1 MPAPGSQLA
10 LPPIL
15 LSLASARLSDNLPLG
30 ESAPATMGHLSLL
43 PRAPRTL
50 LGVDTHAW
58 HLPRLTL
65 ASLGVGDAASEQT
78 ETLEQNPQG
87 QRRGQGCGGDSGPRA
102 GQRDSCVVSSLA
114 VCVCVYV
121 CVCTSMRVHVCCMH
135 CCCVHVCAP
144 VHVCTGVLCTCT
156 CTHTCVCSCVCV
168 CARVCTCVSHSVSR
182 PSGTKHSQAHA
193 GQCPCWRRRVAGP
206 SEEREARTDT
216 SCESGLLFQFSSEP
230 NLPGPG

>member
-43 PRAPRTL
+43 PRAPRAL

-65 ASLGVGDAASEQT
+65 ASLGIGDAASEQT
-78 ETLEQNPQG
+78 ETLEQSPQG

-121 CVCTSMRVHVCCMH
+121 CVHEH
-135 CCCVHVCAP
+135 A
-144 VHVCTGVLCTCT
+144 
-156 CTHTCVCSCVCV
+156 
-168 CARVCTCVSHSVSR
+168 CARVLHALLLCACVCTCACVHRCVVHVHVY
-182 PSGTKHSQAHA
+182 THVCVLMCLCV
-193 GQCPCWRRRVAGP
+193 CPCVHMCVTLCFKALG
-206 SEEREARTDT
+206 D
-216 SCESGLLFQFSSEP
+216 
-230 NLPGPG
+230 

>member
-1 MPAPGSQLA
+1 
-10 LPPIL
+10 
-15 LSLASARLSDNLPLG
+15 
-30 ESAPATMGHLSLL
+30 MGHLSLL

-58 HLPRLTL
+58 HLLRLTL

-121 CVCTSMRVHVCCMH
+121 CVCTNMRVHVCCMH

-156 CTHTCVCSCVCV
+156 CTYTCVCSCVCV
-168 CARVCTCVSHSVSR
+168 CAHVCHTPFQGPRGLNTHKHTPGSV
-182 PSGTKHSQAHA
+182 PA
-193 GQCPCWRRRVAGP
+193 GGAAWPVPLR
-206 SEEREARTDT
+206 SEKPARTRPVSPDY
-216 SCESGLLFQFSSEP
+216 FFSSAQNRTCLGRAEM
-230 NLPGPG
+230 LMRVTDT